1 MYNIYIIK
9 LIFVGIYFRI
19 SENGGFD
26 FGDFLSQV
34 VGGPLINIY
43 FGDFF
48 RGFFFLV
55 VFFLGIFFWWFFF
68 PNWGFL
74 IWLFFIEE
82 IGLFL
87 TQISLL
93 CFWEKHD
100 FIRCVRNFSRNPSEN
115 RPVFWKMWQ
124 FWPIFSGRRA
134 AGFHYGYQNANIFPG
149 ISGVRGFREFCI
161 SGNANFK
168 TTITKYIILYK
179 II

>member
-48 RGFFFLV
+48 SVFFFGDFFSGFFF
-55 VFFLGIFFWWFFF
+55 
-68 PNWGFL
+68 P
-74 IWLFFIEE
+74 IWLFLFEE

-87 TQISLL
+87 KQISLL
-93 CFWEKHD
+93 CFREKHH
-100 FIRCVRNFSRNPSEN
+100 FNSGKPGLHNLGNPRFGGPGN
-115 RPVFWKMWQ
+115 LGILHFGKCQ
-124 FWPIFSGRRA
+124 F
-134 AGFHYGYQNANIFPG
+134 QNN
-149 ISGVRGFREFCI
+149 
-161 SGNANFK
+161 
-168 TTITKYIILYK
+168 Y
-179 II
+179 